1 MKILFTITP
10 SLAGFFPAIG
20 QKYITESGQI
30 SFFSSAPIEDI
41 EAINQ
46 KVVSI
51 FDSESGNLVF
61 SVPIKDFEFDKS
73 LMKEHFNEKYMETEK
88 YPKSIFKGTVEGY
101 TDQEGEQNVVA
112 KGDLT
117 IHGVTHQV
125 EISGT
130 IESSASNVVIK
141 ATFFV
146 SVDDYDVEIPSLLF
160 SNIAEVVEV
169 TVDLKY
175 KPYVK

>member
-1 MKILFTITP
+1 MKLLFTLILG
-10 SLAGFFPAIG
+10 LAGFVPASG

-30 SFFSSAPIEDI
+30 SFFSYAPIEDI
-41 EAINQ
+41 KASNQ

-51 FDSESGNLVF
+51 FDTESGNLVF
-61 SVPIKDFEFDKS
+61 SIPIKDFEFDKS
-73 LMKEHFNEKYMETEK
+73 LMREHFNEKYMETEK
-88 YPKSIFKGTVEGY
+88 YPKSTFKGTVEGY

-117 IHGVTHQV
+117 IHGVTHQI

-130 IESSASNVVIK
+130 LESSGSNVVIK
-141 ATFFV
+141 ATFSV
-146 SVDDYDVEIPSLLF
+146 SVADYEVEIPSLLF
-160 SNIAEVVEV
+160 SNIAEVVDV